1 MPLLGNVNSA
11 TDPDV
16 SVSEDVLKEP
26 YPPVRPSRS
35 ADRATMESGGHHFPF
50 VGALGIDHVE
60 CVLNLL
66 KQPVRGAETMVF
78 VEAVVAD
85 FIRIWNDKEL
95 HAGDRDPV
103 GKFIIGSALV
113 GSTGVL
119 P

>member
-1 MPLLGNVNSA
+1 
-11 TDPDV
+11 
-16 SVSEDVLKEP
+16 
-26 YPPVRPSRS
+26 
-35 ADRATMESGGHHFPF
+35 
-50 VGALGIDHVE
+50 
-60 CVLNLL
+60 
-66 KQPVRGAETMVF
+66 MVF